1 MKHLKN
7 FNALSESMQDTTFIM
22 DFLANSPEGSDLVR
36 LNNDPRY
43 QTFATMFEGKRTG
56 RVYCNGFGSK
66 TYIDKNQSGEYC
78 WQTLSNGK
86 IFAQECYPTLAECV
100 RKLWSNI
107 LAKGLNRFGIKKSV
121 LRNWAETNITVG
133 SGLKQNELVE
143 RYAQSA
149 GRKLADLSEISNSKM
164 FNFLEAVFDATYQK
178 YSTDPNNYI
187 LLIDL
192 TRPFGINIC
201 NIPENTSNIYSSRRP
216 RLDIH
221 VKNDLSGKN
230 RTKKNSADIEN
241 QIIIGDPDRMIEYF
255 DTAVPKIIMKLA
267 TAQGAGYRF
276 GIRGSVLCP
285 ELLLIL
291 ENFFSSDNSQ
301 DSYSSVSNIIK
312 NALVKMR
319 DKPVLYS
326 SVIKALQ
333 TSGKF
338 PDIIDKFAEE
348 DSDLIKGGSTLKNF
362 GFDDED

>member
-7 FNALSESMQDTTFIM
+7 FNALNESMQDATFIM

-56 RVYCNGFGSK
+56 KVYCNGFGSK

-107 LAKGLNRFGIKKSV
+107 LAKGLNRFGVKKSV

-133 SGLKQNELVE
+133 SGLNQDELVE

-164 FNFLEAVFDATYQK
+164 FNFLEAVFDATYEK
-178 YSTDPNNYI
+178 YPDPNGYT

-192 TRPFGINIC
+192 TGPFGINIC
-201 NIPENTSNIYSSRRP
+201 NIPENTSTFFKRP

-230 RTKKNSADIEN
+230 RTKKNSSDIEN
-241 QIIIGDPDRMIEYF
+241 QIIIGDPDSMIEYF
-255 DTAVPKIIMKLA
+255 DRAVPKIIMKLA

-285 ELLLIL
+285 ELLAIL
-291 ENFFSSDNSQ
+291 ESLLISDNPQ

-333 TSGKF
+333 ASGKF
-338 PDIIDKFAEE
+338 PDIVNKFAEE
-348 DSDLIKGGSTLKNF
+348 DSDLIKGGDTLKNF